1 VVLDTWKIDKANI
14 NKLYIL
20 FLDVS
25 KNFCRILKHFSP
37 DLGLALLDGRFA
49 EPTNMVLDGEN
60 IGGSSKKGLTE
71 LLHLCF
77 FFPLIAPYNQKWA
90 QLRGAIS
97 LSEWNTS
104 GLVGDS

>member
-1 VVLDTWKIDKANI
+1 VVLDAWKIDKANI

-37 DLGLALLDGRFA
+37 DLGLALLARCFA
-49 EPTNMVLDGEN
+49 APTNAVVDGEN
-60 IGGSSKKGLTE
+60 IGGSRKKRLTE

-77 FFPLIAPYNQKWA
+77 TFQAERWLMR
-90 QLRGAIS
+90 L
-97 LSEWNTS
+97 
-104 GLVGDS
+104 